1 MGHGNP
7 NEGCWCCDSPSTASN
22 FPFAWRVASI
32 VSEVGFLAVVG
43 GDGCNCEGDRC
54 SVESRSWD
62 SSQPAPTT
70 FHGTCSGHMP
80 PFHFIIIFII
90 FIFLVFKVKS
100 FYFHIYFIYP
110 ISLYSQIT
118 LLNPLKF
125 QGLKFIYLFIYLYM
139 YSLLLLLF

>member
-1 MGHGNP
+1 MKVVGAVTHPALHLTSRLHGVSP
-7 NEGCWCCDSPSTASN
+7 PSSPRSASSPSSAATVVTVRAIVAASN
-22 FPFAWRVASI
+22 PDRGTQASPRQPPSMALVVATCHLFI
-32 VSEVGFLAVVG
+32 FL
-43 GDGCNCEGDRC
+43 
-54 SVESRSWD
+54 
-62 SSQPAPTT
+62 
-70 FHGTCSGHMP
+70 F
-80 PFHFIIIFII
+80 FLFI